1 MAATVT
7 GYGGGRYQRY
17 VETSG
22 ANSALTMTVS
32 PGVAFRI
39 LDALVSYS
47 ATPTQTGAVFSLDAG
62 AGAGYDGALSTGSS
76 NTRYTAYQPTRLSL
90 AADDAFTVLAPAGG
104 GVITSSISCYVEL
117 L

>member
-7 GYGGGRYQRY
+7 DFGGRYRRY

-22 ANSALTMTVS
+22 ANTALTMS
-32 PGVAFRI
+32 IDPGVPFRV

-47 ATPTQTGAVFSLDAG
+47 ATPTQAGATFHVDSG
-62 AGAGYDGALSTGSS
+62 AGAGYDGTLSTGSA

-90 AADDAFTVLAPAGG
+90 AGDDVFKVTAPAGG